1 MATPDRWD
9 QQWRTSTSA
18 RCEDAAASAVPE
30 QLLEQ
35 TSLIA
40 PSGHGKERIAADK
53 EAGATLVNAVPGW
66 GISLSAGITS
76 LPSA

>member
-35 TSLIA
+35 TSLIG
-40 PSGHGKERIAADK
+40 PPGYLKERIAAYK
-53 EAGATLVNAVPGW
+53 EAGFTVGW
-66 GISLSAGITS
+66 AISLSAGITS